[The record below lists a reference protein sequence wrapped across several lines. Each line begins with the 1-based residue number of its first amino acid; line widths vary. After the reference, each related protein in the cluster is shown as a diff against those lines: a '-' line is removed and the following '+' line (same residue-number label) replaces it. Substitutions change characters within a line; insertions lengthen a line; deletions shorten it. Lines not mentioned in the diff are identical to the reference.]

1 MIGRVIGLG
10 LLLGLLLTGPVSAAP
25 GVAELN
31 EAGKAAYTRGDFPA
45 AERLFDRGLAE
56 APDEPLLHY
65 HRGITLMRLSRWQE
79 ASVAFQTALRL
90 DPPADVAAAV
100 RAGLRSL
107 DPLLRRPASASR
119 QPDETVV
126 TLQRLGGNW
135 FAQVRVNS
143 RMARF
148 LIDTGASTCVISPD
162 LAAALG
168 IRSDRDT
175 PSVPLQ
181 TISGLTRGRPVKIA
195 SLAIGDVETE
205 DVLAVVHPVGSS
217 MDGILGN
224 TFLSRFTVTL
234 EPARGLL
241 RLSPK

>member
-10 LLLGLLLTGPVSAAP
+10 LLLGLLLTGPASAAP

-45 AERLFDRGLAE
+45 AERLFDRALAE

-107 DPLLRRPASASR
+107 DPLLRRPASGSR

-135 FAQVRVNS
+135 FAQVRINS

-148 LIDTGASTCVISPD
+148 LVDTGASTCVISPD
-162 LAAALG
+162 LAAALD
-168 IRSDRDT
+168 IRSDRDA
-175 PSVPLQ
+175 PPVPLQ

-195 SLAIGDVETE
+195 SLGIGDVETE
-205 DVLAVVHPVGSS
+205 DVLAVVHPLGSS

-234 EPARGLL
+234 DPTRGLL
-241 RLSPK
+241 RLGPK